1 MRPAATPAA
10 LSNNQCHA
18 TATVCL
24 TVIKLMNN
32 ELKTTTRRCC
42 LGWEK
47 FDPVISDPNLVE
59 IKQISRSNINY
70 DFLQLI
76 PTP

>member
-10 LSNNQCHA
+10 LSNNECHA
-18 TATVCL
+18 TATICL

-32 ELKTTTRRCC
+32 ELKTTTRRCR

-47 FDPVISDPNLVE
+47 FDPNSME
-59 IKQISRSNINY
+59 IKQMTHSNTLLLI
-70 DFLQLI
+70 LQC
-76 PTP
+76 